1 MPQEPFDPKKPAEKA
16 ILFAGLLRGD
26 PRREVER
33 PLEELSSLADTAEI
47 VVVGETVQKRDKPD
61 PSTFIGKGTVE
72 RLKELLTQTG
82 ADCAIADNDLS
93 PGQVRNL
100 EKILEKKVVD
110 RTELILDIFARHART
125 PQAKLQ
131 VEVAQ
136 LEYSLPRLR
145 GMWTHFG
152 GVGLR
157 GPGETQLETD
167 KRLMRHRINF
177 LKQELAEIRK
187 RKEREVAT
195 RDAFQVAIVGYTNA
209 GKSTLMNALTGAGVF
224 VADQLF
230 ATLDTRTRPWK
241 VAPRRQVLLS
251 DTVGFISNL
260 PHRLVESFHATLEE
274 VLTADLLLHVV
285 DASLAE
291 PLVQVEAV
299 RAVLEQLGATAKL
312 EVTVLNKVD
321 RVQDRAL
328 LTFLERRL
336 PKPVQV
342 SARTGEGIDKLQQL
356 VCDLAQ
362 RHDGLYE
369 IRVNVREGALL
380 ASLESIGEP
389 EVREVEGEEMRFV
402 IRARRNIVQQAIG
415 RARDKSRVTMKELE
429 RPLVEIEAEK
439 KDELVP
445 DTTPPTEKAANDAA
459 QDPAKDAASL

>member
-1 MPQEPFDPKKPAEKA
+1 LSETIDPRKPNEKA
-16 ILFAGLLRGD
+16 LLFAGLLRED
-26 PRREVER
+26 PRRELER
-33 PLEELSSLADTAEI
+33 PLEELASLADTAEI

-61 PSTFIGKGTVE
+61 PATFVGKGTVE
-72 RLKELLTQTG
+72 RMKALMEEAG

-100 EKILEKKVVD
+100 EKVLEKKVVD

-145 GMWTHFG
+145 GMWTHLG

-167 KRLMRHRINF
+167 KRLMRARIVF
-177 LKQELAEIRK
+177 LKQQLAEIRR

-195 RDAFQVAIVGYTNA
+195 REAFTVAIVGYTNA

-241 VAPRRQVLLS
+241 VAPRRTVLLS

-285 DASLAE
+285 DASL
-291 PLVQVEAV
+291 PDPMPQVEAV
-299 RAVLEQLGATAKL
+299 RAVLDQIGASNKL
-312 EVTVLNKVD
+312 EVTALNKVD
-321 RVQDRAL
+321 RVADRAL
-328 LTFLERRL
+328 LAFLERRL
-336 PKPVQV
+336 PRPISI
-342 SARTGEGIDKLQQL
+342 SARTGEGLEPLAAL
-356 VCDLAQ
+356 VAELAA

-369 IRVNVREGALL
+369 VRINVREGAAMAALEAL
-380 ASLESIGEP
+380 AEP
-389 EVREVEGEEMRFV
+389 QVREVEGEEMRLV
-402 IRARRNIVQQAIG
+402 LRSRRNAVQQACG
-415 RARDKSRVTMKELE
+415 RARDRSHVRMKELE
-429 RPLVEIEAEK
+429 RPAVEVEAEERVEILPEK
-439 KDELVP
+439 
-445 DTTPPTEKAANDAA
+445 
-459 QDPAKDAASL
+459 PADSKSVTF

>member
-1 MPQEPFDPKKPAEKA
+1 LSQPIDPKKPPEKA
-16 ILFAGLLRGD
+16 VLFAGLLRGD
-26 PRREVER
+26 PRRDLER
-33 PLEELSSLADTAEI
+33 PLEELASLADTAEI

-61 PSTFIGKGTVE
+61 PSTFVGKGTVE
-72 RLKELLTQTG
+72 RLKQLMAEQG

-100 EKILEKKVVD
+100 EKALEKKVVD
-110 RTELILDIFARHART
+110 RTEVILDIFARHART

-136 LEYSLPRLR
+136 LEYALPRLR

-167 KRLMRHRINF
+167 KRMARDRIVF
-177 LKQELAEIRK
+177 LKHQLAEIRR

-195 RDAFQVAIVGYTNA
+195 REAFTVAIVGYTNA
-209 GKSTLMNALTGAGVF
+209 GKSTLMNALTGAGVY

-241 VAPRRQVLLS
+241 VAPRRMVLLS

-274 VLTADLLLHVV
+274 VLSADLLLHVV

-291 PLVQVEAV
+291 PLKQVEAV
-299 RAVLEQLGATAKL
+299 REVLEQIGASNKQ
-312 EVTVLNKVD
+312 EVTALNKID
-321 RVQDRAL
+321 RCADRAL
-328 LTFLERRL
+328 LAFLERRL
-336 PKPVQV
+336 PRPIQV
-342 SARTGEGIDKLQQL
+342 SARTGEGLDKLAAT
-356 VCDLAQ
+356 VAELAV

-369 IRVNVREGALL
+369 VRINVREGAVL
-380 ASLESIGEP
+380 AALESIAEP
-389 EVREVEGEEMRFV
+389 EVREVEGEEMRLV
-402 IRARRNIVQQAIG
+402 LRARKNMIQQACG
-415 RARDKSRVTMKELE
+415 RARDRSLVTIKELE
-429 RPLVEIEAEK
+429 RPAVEVEAE
-439 KDELVP
+439 
-445 DTTPPTEKAANDAA
+445 
-459 QDPAKDAASL
+459 QPAL

>member
-16 ILFAGLLRGD
+16 ILFAGLLRDD
-26 PRREVER
+26 PRRELER
-33 PLEELSSLADTAEI
+33 PLEELASLADTAEI
-47 VVVGETVQKRDKPD
+47 VVVGETVQKREKPD

-72 RLKELLTQTG
+72 RLKQIMLETG

-100 EKILEKKVVD
+100 EKVLEKKVVD

-145 GMWTHFG
+145 GMWTHLG

-167 KRLMRHRINF
+167 KRLMRARIVF
-177 LKQELAEIRK
+177 LKHELAEIRR

-195 RDAFQVAIVGYTNA
+195 REAFTVAIVGYTNA
-209 GKSTLMNALTGAGVF
+209 GKSTLMNALTGAGVY

-241 VAPRRQVLLS
+241 VAPRRTVLLS

-291 PLVQVEAV
+291 PMTQVEAV
-299 RAVLEQLGATAKL
+299 RSVLEQIGATNKL
-312 EVTVLNKVD
+312 EVTALNKVD

-328 LTFLERRL
+328 LAFLERRL
-336 PKPVQV
+336 PRCVPV
-342 SARTGEGIDKLQQL
+342 SARTGEGLPELAALVAKLS
-356 VCDLAQ
+356 A

-369 IRVNVREGALL
+369 VRIDVREGA
-380 ASLESIGEP
+380 AIAALESLTEP
-389 EVREVEGEEMRFV
+389 DVREVEGEELKLV
-402 IRARRNIVQQAIG
+402 LRARRNAVQQACG
-415 RARDKSRVTMKELE
+415 KARDRSHVRLKELE
-429 RPLVEIEAEK
+429 RPLVEIEAEQ
-439 KDELVP
+439 KDELLP
-445 DTTPPTEKAANDAA
+445 DAAPEKKAA
-459 QDPAKDAASL
+459 PL

>member
-1 MPQEPFDPKKPAEKA
+1 MMIE
-16 ILFAGLLRGD
+16 
-26 PRREVER
+26 
-33 PLEELSSLADTAEI
+33 
-47 VVVGETVQKRDKPD
+47 
-61 PSTFIGKGTVE
+61 
-72 RLKELLTQTG
+72 TG
-82 ADCAIADNDLS
+82 ADCAIADCDLS

-100 EKILEKKVVD
+100 EKVLEKKVVD
-110 RTELILDIFARHART
+110 RTEIILDIFARHART

-136 LEYSLPRLR
+136 LEYALPRLR

-167 KRLMRHRINF
+167 KRMARARIVF
-177 LKQELAEIRK
+177 LKRELDEIRH

-195 RDAFQVAIVGYTNA
+195 RDAFTVAIVGYTNA
-209 GKSTLMNALTGAGVF
+209 GKSTLMNALTGAGVY

-241 VAPRRQVLLS
+241 VAPRRMVLLS

-285 DASLAE
+285 DASLPD

-299 RAVLEQLGATAKL
+299 RAVLEQIGASNKVEITA
-312 EVTVLNKVD
+312 LNKVD

-328 LTFLERRL
+328 LAFLERRL

-342 SARTGEGIDKLQQL
+342 SARTGEGIERLQAM
-356 VCDLAQ
+356 VAEHAM

-369 IRVNVREGALL
+369 VRVNVREGATL
-380 ASLESIGEP
+380 AALESLAEP

-402 IRARRNIVQQAIG
+402 LRARRNAVQQVCG
-415 RARDKSRVTMKELE
+415 RAKDRSRVQLRELE
-429 RPLVEIEAEK
+429 RPAIEVEAEN
-439 KDELVP
+439 KDDLLPE
-445 DTTPPTEKAANDAA
+445 TPPAVKDT
-459 QDPAKDAASL
+459 AKL